1 MNYGKFWHLG
11 YIVKNI
17 LSCYVLNFKF
27 FHYFCLGLHYN
38 WQENSLTKY
47 SKNVKIKRQG
57 IKKIDQF
64 YQLVFSF
71 FSNFPFNSTLLWNT
85 GELIKSRFIWRTSF
99 AIFAIDN
106 IEGYWNLQQMSPAL
120 HG

>member
-1 MNYGKFWHLG
+1 MNNELNFGTLATLLKISYL
-11 YIVKNI
+11 Y
-17 LSCYVLNFKF
+17 CYVLNFKF
-27 FHYFCLGLHYN
+27 FHFFCLGLHYN

-71 FSNFPFNSTLLWNT
+71 FQTFHSIVLYYGTL
-85 GELIKSRFIWRTSF
+85 ES
-99 AIFAIDN
+99 
-106 IEGYWNLQQMSPAL
+106 
-120 HG
+120 